1 MEKWNRAVAVPLV
14 VWLLLTGLG
23 RFAAAQPAPIEPTA
37 APVASA
43 SASPARATNGTPATA
58 VVSPSASNTGAAA
71 TTSSAEELSLRYNA
85 EALRSYL
92 RLQEQMHTAL
102 LAIGQARAE
111 ASAEAQTNVQAM
123 IGRLESMERDLAD
136 KRAEDALAARNSNRL
151 MMAAAAGMFLV
162 GILAMVLT
170 AVIQARGMNRLA
182 EIALGL
188 GPARGLPGLHSG
200 SGPTGSLALPSGDRL
215 LLGGGADSIGASA
228 SHENGRLQSMIHHLE
243 GRIREMEAVA
253 RPGPDDKAGLGLDLA
268 SAAPAATLSKGSS
281 SANPRAVTLA
291 KAQTLLNLG
300 QPQAALGAVEEAI
313 SREPNDAELHL
324 RKGMALE
331 RLKRFEQAI
340 EAYDRAIALDTRCTQ
355 AYLSKGGILNQQS
368 RYQEALACY
377 EQALE
382 NRTRSA

>member
-1 MEKWNRAVAVPLV
+1 
-14 VWLLLTGLG
+14 
-23 RFAAAQPAPIEPTA
+23 
-37 APVASA
+37 
-43 SASPARATNGTPATA
+43 
-58 VVSPSASNTGAAA
+58 
-71 TTSSAEELSLRYNA
+71 
-85 EALRSYL
+85 
-92 RLQEQMHTAL
+92 MHTAL

-123 IGRLESMERDLAD
+123 IGRLESMERDLAG

-162 GILAMVLT
+162 GVLAMVLT

-188 GPARGLPGLHSG
+188 GPARGLPGLPGGLG
-200 SGPTGSLALPSGDRL
+200 SPGALALPSGDRL
-215 LLGGGADSIGASA
+215 LIGAGADSVGPGA

-253 RPGPDDKAGLGLDLA
+253 RTGSEDKAGLDLA
-268 SAAPAATLSKGSS
+268 SSPPATTPSKGAS
-281 SANPRAVTLA
+281 SAHPRAVTLA

>member
-1 MEKWNRAVAVPLV
+1 MGRLPAAHAAAAEPIAVPN
-14 VWLLLTGLG
+14 
-23 RFAAAQPAPIEPTA
+23 AAA
-37 APVASA
+37 SL
-43 SASPARATNGTPATA
+43 ARGTNGAPATA
-58 VVSPSASNTGAAA
+58 SPGTNAAAVASPSSHSAIG
-71 TTSSAEELSLRYNA
+71 SSPSPAEELSLRYNA

-123 IGRLESMERDLAD
+123 IGRLESMERDLAE
-136 KRAEDALAARNSNRL
+136 KRAEDARAARNSNRL
-151 MMAAAAGMFLV
+151 MMTAAAGMFLV
-162 GILAMVLT
+162 GVLAMVLT

-188 GPARGLPGLHSG
+188 GPARGLAGLPGGLGAS
-200 SGPTGSLALPSGDRL
+200 GSLALPSGDRL
-215 LLGGGADSIGASA
+215 LIGGGGDSPGVSA
-228 SHENGRLQSMIHHLE
+228 GHENGRLQSMIHHLE

-253 RPGPDDKAGLGLDLA
+253 RPALDDKVGIDL
-268 SAAPAATLSKGSS
+268 STPTMTAAPSKSA
-281 SANPRAVTLA
+281 ANPRAVTLA
-291 KAQTLLNLG
+291 KAQTLLNLN

-313 SREPNDAELHL
+313 AREPNDAELHL

-331 RLKRFEQAI
+331 RLKRFEQAL

-355 AYLSKGGILNQQS
+355 AYLSKGGVLNQQS